1 MTYMSMRRASDIFG
15 ARAVFESKYCLCNHL
30 ASVWSDDVCAKDAV
44 SLRLSQNLDE
54 ALGVEVGLCARVRRE
69 AEFADLVL
77 DALRLELLLSLA
89 DPGHLWVRVDNGG
102 DGGVVNM
109 TMTTLDKL
117 DSSDT

>member
-1 MTYMSMRRASDIFG
+1 MTYMSMRCASNIFG
-15 ARAVFESKYCLCNHL
+15 ACAIFESKYSLCDHL
-30 ASVWSDDVCAKDAV
+30 ASIRADDVCAKDTV

-69 AEFADLVL
+69 AKFADLVL
-77 DALRLELLLSLA
+77 NALRLELLLSLA

>member
-15 ARAVFESKYCLCNHL
+15 ARAVFESKYCLCDHL
-30 ASVWSDDVCAKDAV
+30 ASVGSDDVCAKDTV

-54 ALGVEVGLCARVRRE
+54 ALGVEVGLCARVRRK

-77 DALRLELLLSLA
+77 DALCLQLLLSLA
-89 DPGHLWVRVDNGG
+89 NPGHLGVRVDNGG